1 MLRSPLVRRSL
12 SLLSDPFNA
21 KLWEVLRPSSWHP
34 LVSLEHSLHELKG
47 FGRDKIMYAAPHVPG
62 ATPSA
67 SEENEFFED
76 LTKDASDAISG
87 DAQPFANYSY
97 SSAVIV
103 DKDGKRLASIRRRYE
118 DSSGRL
124 KATHTREIGDKR
136 VLTKWNRADHKDKGR
151 YETVCDSGSA
161 DEFEKLWASTEF
173 GSASK
178 ELEDGT
184 PAKEAKTPELQEK
197 VA

>member
-1 MLRSPLVRRSL
+1 MLRSPIVRRSL
-12 SLLSDPFNA
+12 SLFSDPFNA
-21 KLWEVLRPSSWHP
+21 KSWEVLRPSSWHP

-62 ATPSA
+62 TTASA
-67 SEENEFFED
+67 SEESEFFKD
-76 LTKDASDAISG
+76 LPNDTSDAISG

-103 DKDGKRLASIRRRYE
+103 DKNGKRLASTRRRYE
-118 DSSGRL
+118 DSTGRL

-136 VLTKWNRADHKDKGR
+136 VLTKWNRVDHKDKGQ

-161 DEFEKLWASTEF
+161 DEFETLWATTEF
-173 GSASK
+173 GFASK
-178 ELEDGT
+178 ELEDEG
-184 PAKEAKTPELQEK
+184 PPQKGKAPELKEK
-197 VA
+197 AA